1 MMGSMVKITEIRR
14 TCLACPAQWEG
25 KTESGYVYI
34 RFRWGSLTVRSGSTI
49 KDAIAGLSI
58 FEWHDTDSFG
68 GFMEYDELKE
78 LTSGV
83 LDLPDVESPEESNG
97 ITAKI

>member
-1 MMGSMVKITEIRR
+1 MVKITEIRR
-14 TCLACPAQWEG
+14 TCFACPAQWEG

-34 RFRWGSLTVRSGSTI
+34 KFRWGSLIVRSGSTI
-49 KDAIAGLSI
+49 KDAIAGPSI

-83 LDLPDVESPEESNG
+83 LDLPAAESSEESNG
-97 ITAKI
+97 IPAKT

>member
-14 TCLACPAQWEG
+14 TCFACPAQWEG

-34 RFRWGSLTVRSGSTI
+34 RFRWGGLTVRSGSTV
-49 KDAIAGLSI
+49 KDAIARPPI
-58 FEWHDTDSFG
+58 FEWHDTDGFG

-83 LDLPDVESPEESNG
+83 LDLPDAESSEESNG
-97 ITAKI
+97 IPAKI

>member
-1 MMGSMVKITEIRR
+1 MVKITEIRR
-14 TCLACPAQWEG
+14 TSFACPAQWEG

-34 RFRWGSLTVRSGSTI
+34 RFRWGSLTIRSGSTI
-49 KDAIAGLSI
+49 KDAIAAPTI
-58 FEWHDTDSFG
+58 FECHDTDGFD

-83 LDLPDVESPEESNG
+83 LDLPDAESSEESNG
-97 ITAKI
+97 TMAKT